1 MKTIKGIICGLVLST
16 SLFGCEALQAD
27 AKEKGKEKKGPV
39 EAASKA
45 VTIAQKWDVPDI
57 LREVSGIVYLGNHQF
72 ACVQDEAGVIFLY
85 NTQTKNIDRQ
95 ITFGAA
101 GDYEGIALVGD
112 NAYVVRSDGQ
122 LFEVTN
128 IHSQQ
133 NQVTEYPSVLTP
145 EHNVEGLT
153 YDQKNNRLLLAIK
166 GEETNSPAYKGVY
179 AFDLSSKRLS
189 KEPVFKLSLQ
199 DPLLFQKKQKSLSK
213 VWEPSEIAIHPV
225 TGEIYLTEASNPQLF
240 ILHPDGKIKNRFALN
255 KRDFYKPEGI
265 AFSPTGDLYISNEGK
280 KDAGNILQVTL
291 KDAQ

>member
-85 NTQTKNIDRQ
+85 NTQTMNIDRQ

-112 NAYVVRSDGQ
+112 NAYVVRSD
-122 LFEVTN
+122 
-128 IHSQQ
+128 
-133 NQVTEYPSVLTP
+133 
-145 EHNVEGLT
+145 
-153 YDQKNNRLLLAIK
+153 
-166 GEETNSPAYKGVY
+166 
-179 AFDLSSKRLS
+179 
-189 KEPVFKLSLQ
+189 LSL
-199 DPLLFQKKQKSLSK
+199 
-213 VWEPSEIAIHPV
+213 IH
-225 TGEIYLTEASNPQLF
+225 I
-240 ILHPDGKIKNRFALN
+240 
-255 KRDFYKPEGI
+255 
-265 AFSPTGDLYISNEGK
+265 
-280 KDAGNILQVTL
+280 
-291 KDAQ
+291 